1 MLAPDTMVAEE
12 EGKERGKRGREG
24 VREGGSEGGR
34 EGGKEGRREGRR
46 ELVEITC
53 KHSQLAQLMATDM
66 QRINQPK

>member
-24 VREGGSEGGR
+24 GR
-34 EGGKEGRREGRR
+34 EGGKEEGREGRREGRR

>member
-24 VREGGSEGGR
+24 VREGGREGGR
-34 EGGKEGRREGRR
+34 EGRREGRR